1 MLLCDGDDCCHGS
14 PEAWQRPHWGFWEGL
29 QQRWCLHFDFTNL
42 RRTQFSGSE
51 TWPSCSLQCL
61 WEIKEADEDL
71 CKRHLRKQKNLGI
84 FRKAAL
90 FDVSDGWAVLME
102 PRVKLS
108 DNRDNC
114 QGGEED
120 AGNAKIKHRGERDNL
135 RQSVTDKETKGRRK
149 EERR

>member
-1 MLLCDGDDCCHGS
+1 
-14 PEAWQRPHWGFWEGL
+14 
-29 QQRWCLHFDFTNL
+29 
-42 RRTQFSGSE
+42 
-51 TWPSCSLQCL
+51 
-61 WEIKEADEDL
+61 
-71 CKRHLRKQKNLGI
+71 
-84 FRKAAL
+84 
-90 FDVSDGWAVLME
+90 ME